1 MNLNTRPGTDQA
13 NRFEDRLLAAI
24 LTDYN
29 HLSASSPQLRPRSRA
44 RRLTL
49 TLGTAAVATAVGAA
63 AVFAL
68 AGHGPADQAPAGRA
82 PTTIGASG
90 HQPAGVKIVTAAYVV
105 RHLTAALNASTAIMF
120 TLEHAPNS
128 QTGRPVVDET
138 WAGHGR
144 DTSRTVM
151 LNASGHPVT
160 GYLLTI
166 DAHQTISIKIDYAA
180 RTWSRTVY
188 PFGSVASGAAPQ
200 GPAPLPVNPSRQ
212 AAGLRERIRS
222 GKVVVAGRTV
232 IDGQPALELRQ
243 GSLRRGLLETWVS
256 AKTYLPL
263 RQIAVAPGQRL
274 TSPSTIRDDYRWL
287 PATPANLRLL
297 TAAGAIPPGF
307 TQVPS
312 HH

>member
-1 MNLNTRPGTDQA
+1 MNLNTRPGTGQED
-13 NRFEDRLLAAI
+13 RFEDRLLTAI
-24 LTDYN
+24 LADFD
-29 HLSASSPQLRPRSRA
+29 HLSTSGAQLPSRSRT

-68 AGHGPADQAPAGRA
+68 AGHTPAGHAPGRQTPTAAGTSRHRA
-82 PTTIGASG
+82 
-90 HQPAGVKIVTAAYVV
+90 AGPKIVTAAFVV
-105 RHLTAALNASTAIMF
+105 RQMTAALNANTAIMY

-128 QTGRPVVDET
+128 QTGRPVVEET

-144 DTSRTVM
+144 NTSRTVM
-151 LNASGHPVT
+151 LNASGQPLT

-166 DAHQTISIKIDYAA
+166 DAHRTISIKIDYAA

-188 PFGSVASGAAPQ
+188 PFGSVASGSAPQ
-200 GPAPLPVNPSRQ
+200 GPAPLPVSPSRQ
-212 AAGLRERIRS
+212 AASLREGIRS
-222 GKVVVAGRTV
+222 GRVVIAGRTV
-232 IDGQPALELRQ
+232 IDGQPTLELRQ

-256 AKTYLPL
+256 TRSYLPL
-263 RQIAVAPGQRL
+263 RQVAVAAGQRF
-274 TSPSTIRDDYRWL
+274 TSPSTIRDDYKWL

>member
-1 MNLNTRPGTDQA
+1 M
-13 NRFEDRLLAAI
+13 
-24 LTDYN
+24 
-29 HLSASSPQLRPRSRA
+29 
-44 RRLTL
+44 
-49 TLGTAAVATAVGAA
+49 
-63 AVFAL
+63 
-68 AGHGPADQAPAGRA
+68 
-82 PTTIGASG
+82 
-90 HQPAGVKIVTAAYVV
+90 GVKVVTAAYVV
-105 RHLTAALNASTAIMF
+105 QHLTAALNASTAIMY
-120 TLEHAPNS
+120 TLEHAPDS
-128 QTGRPVVDET
+128 QTGRPVIDEN
-138 WAGHGR
+138 WSGHGR
-144 DTSRTVM
+144 NTSRTIT
-151 LNASGHPVT
+151 LNASGQPRT

-166 DAHQTISIKIDYAA
+166 DAHRTISIKIDYAA

-188 PFGSVASGAAPQ
+188 PFGSLASGAAPE

-212 AAGLRERIRS
+212 AAGLRQRIRS

-256 AKTYLPL
+256 ARTYLPL
-263 RQIAVAPGQRL
+263 RQLAVAAGQRPA
-274 TSPSTIRDDYRWL
+274 SPGTIRDDYKWL